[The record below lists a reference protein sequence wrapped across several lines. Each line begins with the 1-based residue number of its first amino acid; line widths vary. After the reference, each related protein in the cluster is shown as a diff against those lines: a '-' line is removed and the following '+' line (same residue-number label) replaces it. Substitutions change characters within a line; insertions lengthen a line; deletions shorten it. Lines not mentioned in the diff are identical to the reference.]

1 MSKKYYR
8 TAIRINTAWFEKNVE
23 DYPYFSRRL
32 DEKLKGRFGE
42 DYRPIDL
49 FPAGISCVIA
59 SEGTEEELDEEI
71 RKLAMIPDLPAE
83 AMTIRMAVRPGFAGD
98 SKSTG
103 DSGAAGSA
111 GTETSRSGGEP
122 SRDEV
127 RRLLREKQ
135 EELRRKEEEK
145 ARKAAEEEL
154 KSAEERRLEKIR
166 ASALEDI
173 DDLVGAEE
181 FKALCRELDLELPV
195 IQKNGSL
202 SVFRKTCFLFSIDDG
217 SGLSHAAQLFSNFLA
232 SRGVLKSEEY
242 QGEFVLPEPNSKE
255 TEAQL
260 KQLWERVCGAAGRD
274 CIFVLDISR
283 WTGRSGTKV
292 FRRFLL
298 NFVRSWPAGLLVIRI
313 PALPA
318 RQFRTV
324 YENLSDIFFVRTVTF
339 PPFGKKEQHELAGK
353 IFSGYGF
360 KPDESLWPVFD
371 GKMEAEAADGI
382 THGIHTYR
390 KVVQEM
396 ILAAQR
402 SPLFRARQNP
412 ITGEMVR
419 SVLTSF
425 LPPEEGDPAAELEG
439 LVGLGEV
446 KTLIPVIAKQIEL
459 SRNSWKG
466 GASLHMRFDGNPGTG
481 KTTVARILGRL
492 LAQKGILKRSQIVE
506 KMGRDLCGIYIG
518 ETARI
523 TRSVCEEAYGT
534 ILFIDEAYSL
544 HRGKMDSNDFGREAM
559 DVLITEMEN
568 HRDDLIV
575 ILAGYEEE
583 MDHMFTG
590 NPGLKSRVSY
600 HVHFP
605 NYTREELAEIFRN
618 MMEQDG
624 VQAGEG
630 LFEAAGKFFSG
641 IPEQAFRARD
651 FGNARLVRNIYQQAY
666 GIAAVRLDV
675 GRMEDIVISPEDF
688 KKACEICRR
697 QIPGMEKGG
706 EGTRI
711 GFID

>member
-1 MSKKYYR
+1 MSKKFYR
-8 TAIRINTAWFEKNVE
+8 MAIRINTAWFENNVK
-23 DYPYFSRRL
+23 DYPFFSRKL
-32 DEKLKGRFGE
+32 DEKLKSHFGE

-49 FPAGISCVIA
+49 FPAGIACVIA
-59 SEGTEEELDEEI
+59 SESTKAELEEEI
-71 RKLAMIPDLPAE
+71 RKLAPAANLPKE
-83 AMTIRMAVRPGFAGD
+83 ALSFSMTMRPEQAGTTGTAG
-98 SKSTG
+98 TG
-103 DSGAAGSA
+103 D
-111 GTETSRSGGEP
+111 RP
-122 SRDEV
+122 SPEEV

-135 EELRRKEEEK
+135 EERRRKEEEK
-145 ARKAAEEEL
+145 VRRAAEEER
-154 KSAEERRLEKIR
+154 KNIEERRLEKIR
-166 ASALEDI
+166 AATLEDI

-181 FKALCRELDLELPV
+181 FKALCHELDRELPV
-195 IQKNGSL
+195 LQKNGSL
-202 SVFRKTCFLFSIDDG
+202 SVFSKTCFLFSIDDG
-217 SGLSHAAQLFSNFLA
+217 SGLSHAVQLFANFLA

-242 QGEFVLPEPNSKE
+242 TGEFALPEPSPKE
-255 TEAQL
+255 SETQL
-260 KQLWERVCGAAGRD
+260 RQIWDRICAEAGRD
-274 CIFVLDISR
+274 RIFVLDISR

-298 NFVRSWPAGLLVIRI
+298 NFVRNWPAGLLVIRI
-313 PALPA
+313 PALPG
-318 RQFRTV
+318 RQLRTV
-324 YENLSDIFFVRTVTF
+324 YENLSDVFLVHTVAF
-339 PPFGKKEQHELAGK
+339 PSFRKKEQHELAGK
-353 IFSGYGF
+353 IFFGYGF
-360 KPDESLWPVFD
+360 KPDDSLWPVFD

-402 SPLFRARQNP
+402 SPLFRARQDP

-419 SVLTSF
+419 SVLTSV

-459 SRNSWKG
+459 SRNSGKA

-523 TRSVCEEAYGT
+523 TRSICEEAYGT

-544 HRGKMDSNDFGREAM
+544 HRGKKDSNDFGREAM

-605 NYTREELAEIFRN
+605 NYTREELAEIFQK
-618 MMEQDG
+618 MMGQDG

-630 LFEAAGKFFSG
+630 LFEAAGKFFSE
-641 IPEQAFRARD
+641 IPEQAFQAKD

-666 GIAAVRLDV
+666 GIAAVRLDA

-706 EGTRI
+706 ESTRI